1 MAFETTV
8 DSGTVNFKT
17 LPDGEIEVY
26 LAAKRL
32 YSLMR
37 KSGTL
42 GSLAVILN
50 FLVFFVGIVA
60 FIPGPNA
67 FAFFIVAVAVGC
79 FVFLMTKK
87 TTKWF
92 SIVPNQGIKFKGGQV
107 AFSDIDTIV
116 TRTKG
121 DLVGLLMNVRGK
133 EVSLA
138 VGTQSEMSYIEQ
150 LFKDKSNVRFS

>member
-32 YSLMR
+32 FSLMR

-42 GSLAVILN
+42 GSLAVVFNL
-50 FLVFFVGIVA
+50 LVFMVGTFA

-67 FAFFIVAVAVGC
+67 FAFITTAISIGY
-79 FVFLMTKK
+79 FVYLNTKK
-87 TTKWF
+87 STKWF
-92 SIVPNQGIKFKGGQV
+92 SIVPNQGIKCQSGQV

-121 DLVGLLMNVRGK
+121 NLVGLLMNVRGK

-138 VGTQSEMSYIEQ
+138 VGTQSEISYIEQ
-150 LFKDKSNVRFS
+150 LFKENSNVRFS